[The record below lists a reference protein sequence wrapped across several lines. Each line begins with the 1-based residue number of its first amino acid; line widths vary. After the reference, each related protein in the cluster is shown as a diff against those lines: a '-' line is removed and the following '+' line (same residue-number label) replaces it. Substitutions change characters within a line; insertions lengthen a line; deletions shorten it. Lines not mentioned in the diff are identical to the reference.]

1 MTKHGYI
8 LGVYD
13 PHFKIF
19 RYASGSFLVNWAPN
33 KFLPLNTTRLAVKI
47 FPPKNLV
54 YIFKKVMFFLSS
66 PLSSLTFFG
75 TRFHFS

>member
-1 MTKHGYI
+1 MTKHVYI

-19 RYASGSFLVNWAPN
+19 RYASAPN

-54 YIFKKVMFFLSS
+54 YIFKKVVFLFLPPFFLPPISS
-66 PLSSLTFFG
+66 NFPSVLQ
-75 TRFHFS
+75 